1 MLRRR
6 AGLRRPARGWGA
18 EVHGTAGGHDEHEH
32 RVEAQRFH
40 LARLARLAGRLAGR
54 LDDLTREMQA
64 RAAAGALLGP
74 GSERFT
80 GRVHLDVARLEGA
93 LHHTADLVTRFVP
106 GPAPAVAAFL
116 YLEPLVDMRRLRAVV
131 GDLEELARRGE
142 RGVMADPGWWEIGG
156 RVGRAD
162 TLPHAVRRVLAGH
175 AVLLLEGRPCAWT
188 FDVRGFPRRAVEEPD
203 AERLVRGPRDGLVED
218 LQTNLAL
225 IRMRLSSPRLVVRRY
240 RLGDVAG
247 SRVALLYVE
256 GIAPPEVVQE
266 AETRLHR
273 VRSDA
278 LLDTGQLEQ
287 WLEDQPRSPFPQVM
301 ETERPDRVVANLLA
315 GRVAFLVEGSPF
327 AVVAPA
333 VLLQFYQSPEDYYQ
347 RWPAATLVRMIREIA
362 MAVSLLL
369 PALYIAFVSFHP
381 EMLPS
386 TLAVLLAS
394 ARSGVPFPAIGEAIL
409 LETAVEILRE
419 ASIRLPGPIGPTI
432 SIVGGLIIGEMTVSA
447 GLVSPAMVIVAGVT
461 AIGSFAAPSY
471 AGAIALRILRYPLMI
486 AASLFG
492 LYGVVIGLL
501 LILIHLADLESFG
514 LPYLYPLVPPR
525 SFSNL
530 KDTLVRA
537 PVSAVLRGEGDTHR

>member
-1 MLRRR
+1 
-6 AGLRRPARGWGA
+6 
-18 EVHGTAGGHDEHEH
+18 GHDEHER
-32 RVEAQRFH
+32 RVEAQRLH
-40 LARLARLAGRLAGR
+40 LTHLARLAGRLAAR
-54 LDDLTREMQA
+54 LDALTQEMQA
-64 RAAAGALLGP
+64 RAAARALLGP
-74 GSERFT
+74 ASERFT
-80 GRVHLDVARLEGA
+80 GRVHLDVARLQGA

-106 GPAPAVAAFL
+106 GPARATAAFL
-116 YLEPLVDMRRLRAVV
+116 YLEPLVDLRRLRAVV

-142 RGVMADPGWWEIGG
+142 SGVMADPGWWEFGG
-156 RVGRAD
+156 RVSRAD
-162 TLPHAVRRVLAGH
+162 TLPLAVRHVLAGH

-188 FDVRGFPRRAVEEPD
+188 FDVRGFPRRAVEEPE

-218 LQTNLAL
+218 LHTNLAL
-225 IRMRLSSPRLVVRRY
+225 IRMRLSTPRLVVRRY

-247 SRVALLYVE
+247 SRVALLYVD

-266 AETRLHR
+266 AEARLLR

-278 LLDTGQLEQ
+278 VLDSGQLEP

-327 AVVAPA
+327 AIVAPA
-333 VLLQFYQSPEDYYQ
+333 VFLQFYQSPEDYYH

-362 MAVSLLL
+362 MFVSLLL

-471 AGAIALRILRYPLMI
+471 AAAIALRILRYPLMI
-486 AASLFG
+486 AASLLG

-514 LPYLYPLVPPR
+514 IPYLHPLVPPR
-525 SFSNL
+525 SSSDL
-530 KDTLVRA
+530 KDTVVRA
-537 PVSAVLRGEGDTHR
+537 PIPAVLRGEGGTYR